1 MGPAI
6 LEGRSPSE
14 RRLTYFA
21 ANAVLNTV
29 CTRHIYPKEM
39 SNTDDHSELVQHLRE
54 QYTEIAQLAGAL
66 AHEIKNPLSVIRMN
80 MDLLAEDFGEA
91 KDQRDRR
98 ALGKVEVVQQQCQR
112 LHNLLNDFLRFA
124 RIQNLELTPG
134 DLNDVMG
141 RVLRFIEPQADE
153 QHVELVD
160 YLASDLPAI
169 MLDDETLYA
178 ALLNLTLNAL
188 QAMPGGGALTVRTR
202 ESRFGVALDL
212 IDTGSGMNDETA
224 RHMFEPFYTT
234 KDGGSGLG
242 LPLAQK
248 IIAAHNGR
256 IDVQSE
262 VGRGTKFTLE
272 FPVPKRIG

>member
-1 MGPAI
+1 
-6 LEGRSPSE
+6 
-14 RRLTYFA
+14 
-21 ANAVLNTV
+21 
-29 CTRHIYPKEM
+29 M
-39 SNTDDHSELVQHLRE
+39 SNTIDDQSELVQQLRQ
-54 QYTEIAQLAGAL
+54 QYSEIAQLAGAL

-98 ALGKVEVVQQQCQR
+98 ALAKVEVVKQQCQR

-124 RIQNLELTPG
+124 RTQNLELTPG
-134 DLNDVMG
+134 DLNEVMG
-141 RVLRFIEPQADE
+141 RVLRFVAPQADE
-153 QHVELVD
+153 QRVEVIN
-160 YLASDLPAI
+160 YLANDLPGI
-169 MLDDETLYA
+169 LLDDETLYA

-188 QAMPGGGALTVRTR
+188 QAMPDGGTFTVRTR

-212 IDTGSGMNDETA
+212 IDTGCGMNDETA

-248 IIAAHNGR
+248 IIAAHGGR

-262 VGRGTKFTLE
+262 SGRGTKFTLE
-272 FPVPKRIG
+272 FPVPRRIG

>member
-1 MGPAI
+1 MSQPPP
-6 LEGRSPSE
+6 E
-14 RRLTYFA
+14 
-21 ANAVLNTV
+21 NT
-29 CTRHIYPKEM
+29 
-39 SNTDDHSELVQHLRE
+39 NDALALLRQ
-54 QYTEIAQLAGAL
+54 QYSEIAQLAGAL

-98 ALGKVEVVQQQCQR
+98 AMAKVEVVQQQCQR

-124 RIQNLELTPG
+124 RTQNLELTPC
-134 DLNDVMG
+134 DLNDIVS
-141 RVLRFIEPQADE
+141 RILSFIAPQAVE
-153 QHVELVD
+153 QQVEIIE
-160 YLASDLPAI
+160 YLDTDLPGI

-188 QAMPGGGALTVRTR
+188 QAMPTGGTFTVRTR
-202 ESRFGVALDL
+202 QTRYGVALDL
-212 IDTGSGMNDETA
+212 IDTGCGMNDETA

-248 IIAAHNGR
+248 IIAAHGGR

-262 VGRGTKFTLE
+262 ASIRHRE
-272 FPVPKRIG
+272 DNRH

>member
-1 MGPAI
+1 
-6 LEGRSPSE
+6 
-14 RRLTYFA
+14 
-21 ANAVLNTV
+21 
-29 CTRHIYPKEM
+29 M
-39 SNTDDHSELVQHLRE
+39 SNSPDDHSEALQRLRQ
-54 QYTEIAQLAGAL
+54 QYSEIAQLAGAL
-66 AHEIKNPLSVIRMN
+66 AHEIKNPLSVIAMN

-98 ALGKVEVVQQQCQR
+98 ALAKVEVVQQQCQR

-124 RIQNLELTPG
+124 RTQNLELTPG
-134 DLNDVMG
+134 DLNEVMG
-141 RVLRFIEPQADE
+141 RILRFIAPQAGD
-153 QHVELVD
+153 QNVEVIE
-160 YLASDLPAI
+160 YLASDLPSI

-188 QAMPGGGALTVRTR
+188 QAMPGGGTLTVRTR

-212 IDTGSGMNDETA
+212 IDTGCGMNDETA

-248 IIAAHNGR
+248 IVAAHGGR

-262 VGRGTKFTLE
+262 ANRGTKFTLE